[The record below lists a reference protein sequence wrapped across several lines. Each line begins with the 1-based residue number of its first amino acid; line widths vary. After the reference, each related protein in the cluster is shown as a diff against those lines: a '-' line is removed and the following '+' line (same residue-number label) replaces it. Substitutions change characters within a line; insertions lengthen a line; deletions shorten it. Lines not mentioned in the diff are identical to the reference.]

1 MKSTTQNSEGRN
13 KRLFYFL
20 VLIVSLTVALAIKQV
35 FFKTEKKT
43 FDDHLEMISEE
54 INKTCPIVM
63 DKETRLDKTSTVG
76 GNIFQYHYTLTNLEK
91 GRFDEADLKAYLNE
105 SILNSIRESED
116 LQYFKDRGTTLV
128 YYYSDRYQQELF
140 TLTFT
145 KEEYR

>member
-1 MKSTTQNSEGRN
+1 MKSTTNNTKDRD
-13 KRLFYFL
+13 KRFFYFL
-20 VLIVSLTVALAIKQV
+20 ILIISLTVALAVKQI
-35 FFKTEKKT
+35 FFKAERKT

-63 DKETRLDKTSTVG
+63 DKETRLDRTSTRG
-76 GNIFQYHYTLTNLEK
+76 GNTFQYHYTLTNLEK
-91 GRFDEADLKAYLNE
+91 GRFDEADLKAYLSE

-128 YYYSDRYQQELF
+128 YHYSDRYRQELF